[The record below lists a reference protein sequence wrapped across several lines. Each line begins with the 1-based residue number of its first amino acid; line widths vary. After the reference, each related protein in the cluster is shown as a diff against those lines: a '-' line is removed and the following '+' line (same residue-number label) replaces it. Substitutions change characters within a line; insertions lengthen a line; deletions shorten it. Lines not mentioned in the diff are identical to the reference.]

1 MKNHFGTRLACA
13 MLVLALAMPASAQ
26 DASRDWTS
34 LAASLAPGNR
44 VELDLA
50 DGTHVEGTVL
60 AQEET
65 QFVFNPKTRLPV
77 APWRVAYS
85 EIRSLDVKQRGEGM
99 RPGTKVLVGVGIGVG
114 TFLLLAA
121 ILVASAYD

>member
-1 MKNHFGTRLACA
+1 MKNHIRTRLACS
-13 MLVLALAMPASAQ
+13 MLVLSLAVPASAQ
-26 DASRDWTS
+26 DAGRDWTA
-34 LAASLAPGNR
+34 LASSLAPGTR

-60 AQEET
+60 AQEGN
-65 QFVFNPKTRLPV
+65 QFVFNPRTRLPV

>member
-1 MKNHFGTRLACA
+1 MKNHIATRLSCA
-13 MLVLALAMPASAQ
+13 LLVVLLAIPASAQ
-26 DASRDWTS
+26 DASRDWAA
-34 LAASLAPGNR
+34 LAASLAPGTR

-50 DGTHVEGTVL
+50 DGTHIDGTVL
-60 AQEET
+60 AQEGT
-65 QFVFNPKTRLPV
+65 QFVFNPRTRLPV